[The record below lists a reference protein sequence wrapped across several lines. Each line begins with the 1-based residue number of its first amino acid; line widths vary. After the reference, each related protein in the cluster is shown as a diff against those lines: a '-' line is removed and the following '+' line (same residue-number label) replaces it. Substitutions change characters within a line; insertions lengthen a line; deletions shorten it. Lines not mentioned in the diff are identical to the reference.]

1 MKQEKKQMTRHYDG
15 PPRTQQE
22 VKRLNE
28 ALLDAFYAF
37 GLSRYTSGRVEAAK

>member
-1 MKQEKKQMTRHYDG
+1 MTRHYDG

-28 ALLDAFYAF
+28 VLLDAFYAL
-37 GLSRYTSGRVEAAK
+37 GMSRYTSLAAWSGRRRKAR